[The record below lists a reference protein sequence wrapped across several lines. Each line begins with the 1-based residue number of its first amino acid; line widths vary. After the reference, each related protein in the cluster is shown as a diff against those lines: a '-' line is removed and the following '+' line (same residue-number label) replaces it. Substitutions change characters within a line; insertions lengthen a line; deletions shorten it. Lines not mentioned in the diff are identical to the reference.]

1 MQCLKKLKKEHNIKD
16 MKKLYKSDFD
26 QILTGVIGGVGEY
39 FDVDPT
45 VLRIGFVLLVV
56 ISGIFPGIIAYI
68 IAYFLIPERPHA
80 VSTIVTPPPMEK
92 PETPLTT
99 VTEEINKTEKPTT
112 TEASKEI
119 TEESTPE
126 NSTPTQ
132 PQM

>member
-1 MQCLKKLKKEHNIKD
+1 LKKLKKEHNIKD

-92 PETPLTT
+92 PETPLPA
-99 VTEEINKTEKPTT
+99 V
-112 TEASKEI
+112 
-119 TEESTPE
+119 TPE
-126 NSTPTQ
+126 TPTQ
-132 PQM
+132 PEQKPEPTPETKTEEPTSTI

>member
-1 MQCLKKLKKEHNIKD
+1 

-26 QILTGVIGGVGEY
+26 QVITGVIGGIGEY
-39 FDVDPT
+39 FNIDPT
-45 VLRIGFVLLVV
+45 VLRIAFVVLVL
-56 ISGIFPGIIAYI
+56 ITGIFPGIIAYI
-68 IAYFLIPERPHA
+68 IAYFIVPEKPHA

-92 PETPLTT
+92 PETPLPT
-99 VTEEINKTEKPTT
+99 VTEETTKTEKPTA

-119 TEESTPE
+119 TEESKPE

>member
-1 MQCLKKLKKEHNIKD
+1 

-92 PETPLTT
+92 PETPLPA
-99 VTEEINKTEKPTT
+99 V
-112 TEASKEI
+112 
-119 TEESTPE
+119 TPE
-126 NSTPTQ
+126 TPTQ
-132 PQM
+132 PEQKPEPTPETKTEEPTSTI